1 MATPKVRISL
11 NLDEETYQKLLL
23 LQKHYSEELGFKLD
37 ITKTI
42 IKTLNDRNNWNMS
55 NEEIK
60 EY

>member
-23 LQKHYSEELGFKLD
+23 LQKQYSSELGFKLD

>member
-23 LQKHYSEELGFKLD
+23 LQKHYSNELGFKLD

-60 EY
+60 NY